1 MNRATHLIGRARA
14 GTSTGAIAVTAT
26 SLLLVVALGACTTV
40 SSPSPRQVQSL
51 PPPRIAEPVEYLL
64 GSEQGQFR
72 AVPGSGD
79 AATGVLYR
87 YQLYS
92 HCGLAYPLAWDFDGS
107 FWDPVGGGEP
117 YANPPESIGEGV
129 DDGTIEL
136 IGDDEARYT
145 SSGGVIVDLTRS
157 GDTERRGFLCV

>member
-1 MNRATHLIGRARA
+1 VVLA
-14 GTSTGAIAVTAT
+14 
-26 SLLLVVALGACTTV
+26 LVVSACIGHV
-40 SSPSPRQVQSL
+40 EGSPPPTPRQAQSL
-51 PPPRIAEPVEYLL
+51 PPPRIAEPIEFLL

-79 AATGVLYR
+79 AAAGVLYR

-117 YANPPESIGEGV
+117 YANPPEGIGSGF

-136 IGDDEARYT
+136 TGEDEARYT
-145 SSGGVIVDLTRS
+145 SSQGLVIPLRRS
-157 GDTERRGFLCV
+157 EDTERRGFLCV